1 MLTASPLR
9 RRRSPPSAV
18 VVLATGAV
26 VVLAT
31 GAVASLAVATIALTV
46 VATTGVSHH
55 AVAAGASRFAVAAG
69 AFQFAVAAGA
79 SQFGVTGGASP
90 LAVAANGTARL
101 PVAIAAAPTVS
112 AEAEATPQGVKVAIR
127 GSGWPARATLAL
139 RLTSPPGASEPL
151 DLGSAVANTAGD
163 FRATKLTRCTTADA
177 AAGRRTLTLT
187 VQTADGAASAET
199 RLAAAPWVCAAP

>member
-1 MLTASPLR
+1 
-9 RRRSPPSAV
+9 V

-26 VVLAT
+26 IVLAT

-55 AVAAGASRFAVAAG
+55 AVAAGASRFAVAAGASRFAVAAG